1 MATLHKSVGCCCC
14 VLTKLCQCWCGIR
27 FDFVKTNFVA
37 THPPT
42 TSICYVSHCVKIAY
56 FLRKKTN
63 FKFPIFSC
71 KVHEHQTALASQGA
85 VNALH
90 LLLLS
95 PLPDVQL
102 PALQC
107 LAFLVYGNST
117 VASLVVESTL
127 EDGQTLVESVV
138 ALMERNRKA
147 EMQLHAA
154 RVICYL
160 NR

>member
-1 MATLHKSVGCCCC
+1 MLRITQCGNFTLC
-14 VLTKLCQCWCGIR
+14 
-27 FDFVKTNFVA
+27 
-37 THPPT
+37 
-42 TSICYVSHCVKIAY
+42 
-56 FLRKKTN
+56 FLKKTN

>member
-1 MATLHKSVGCCCC
+1 MGLDLILLKLTLLPHTRQP
-14 VLTKLCQCWCGIR
+14 L
-27 FDFVKTNFVA
+27 
-37 THPPT
+37 
-42 TSICYVSHCVKIAY
+42 CYVSHSVEITY
-56 FLRKKTN
+56 FLRKKKTN

>member
-1 MATLHKSVGCCCC
+1 MENAHY
-14 VLTKLCQCWCGIR
+14 
-27 FDFVKTNFVA
+27 A
-37 THPPT
+37 
-42 TSICYVSHCVKIAY
+42 
-56 FLRKKTN
+56 FLKKKTN
-63 FKFPIFSC
+63 FKFSIFSC